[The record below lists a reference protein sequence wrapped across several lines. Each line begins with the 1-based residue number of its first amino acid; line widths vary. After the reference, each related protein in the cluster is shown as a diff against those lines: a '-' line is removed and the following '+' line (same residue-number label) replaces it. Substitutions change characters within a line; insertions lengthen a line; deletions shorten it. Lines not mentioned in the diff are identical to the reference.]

1 MISSGGIKS
10 AAAYDQNS
18 MQAVKKNDS
27 VAKAKETV
35 SESKVANSSEDK
47 LSTKAKNYLE
57 NLRKTYGDY
66 DFYVADAGVDRRA
79 LLSGSTK
86 EFSVIFSNEELER
99 MADDEAYAQEKMHAV
114 QIAVEMSKR
123 INEQFGAD
131 LENGTLISKMAI
143 SFDEDGKM
151 SIFAQ
156 LEKLS
161 EAEKDYIEKIK
172 EKRADEKKVAEEL
185 AEKKAQEKDMTV
197 KKVNLEASSEEEL
210 IEKITNVDWSKVAG
224 ETEGIRFDF
233 SV

>member
-1 MISSGGIKS
+1 MISSGGIKN
-10 AAAYDQNS
+10 AAAYYQNS
-18 MQAVKKNDS
+18 MQAVKKSDS
-27 VAKAKETV
+27 VAKAKETAE
-35 SESKVANSSEDK
+35 ESKVAQSSEDK

-156 LEKLS
+156 LEKIS
-161 EAEKDYIEKIK
+161 EAEKDYIEKLK
-172 EKRADEKKVAEEL
+172 EKRADEKKSAEEL
-185 AEKKAQEKDMTV
+185 AEKKAQEKDRTV

-224 ETEGIRFDF
+224 EIEGIRFDF

>member
-10 AAAYDQNS
+10 AAAYYQNS

>member
-10 AAAYDQNS
+10 AATYYQNS

-172 EKRADEKKVAEEL
+172 EKRADEKKSAEEL
-185 AEKKAQEKDMTV
+185 EEKKEQEKDMTV

>member
-1 MISSGGIKS
+1 MISAGGIKNVAS
-10 AAAYDQNS
+10 YYQNS
-18 MQAVKKNDS
+18 MQAAKKSDS
-27 VAKAKETV
+27 VAKAKDTAEQ
-35 SESKVANSSEDK
+35 SKVAGSSEDK

-86 EFSVIFSNEELER
+86 EFSVVFSNAELER

-131 LENGTLISKMAI
+131 LENGTIISKMAI
-143 SFDEDGKM
+143 AFDEDGEM
-151 SIFAQ
+151 FIFAQ

-161 EAEKDYIEKIK
+161 EAEKDYIEKLK
-172 EKRADEKKVAEEL
+172 EKRADEKKSAEEL
-185 AEKKAQEKDMTV
+185 AEKKEQEKDMTV

>member
-10 AAAYDQNS
+10 AAAYYQNS

-27 VAKAKETV
+27 VAQAKETA
-35 SESKVANSSEDK
+35 EETKVAKSSEDK
-47 LSTKAKNYLE
+47 LSIKAKNYLE

-79 LLSGSTK
+79 LLNSSTK
-86 EFSVIFSNEELER
+86 EFSVIFSNSELER
-99 MADDEAYAQEKMHAV
+99 MANDEEYAQEKMHAV
-114 QIAVEMSKR
+114 ETAVAMSKR

-131 LENGTLISKMAI
+131 LEKGTFISKMVI

-172 EKRADEKKVAEEL
+172 EKRADEKKSAEEL
-185 AEKKAQEKDMTV
+185 AEKKAQEKDRTV
-197 KKVNLEASSEEEL
+197 KKVNLEAASEEEL
-210 IEKITNVDWSKVAG
+210 IEKITNVEWSKVAG
-224 ETEGIRFDF
+224 EIEGIRFDF

>member
-1 MISSGGIKS
+1 MISSGGIKN
-10 AAAYDQNS
+10 AATYYQNS
-18 MQAVKKNDS
+18 MQAVKKSDS
-27 VAKAKETV
+27 VAKAKETAE
-35 SESKVANSSEDK
+35 ESKVAQSSEDK

-156 LEKLS
+156 LEKIS
-161 EAEKDYIEKIK
+161 EAEKDYIEKLK
-172 EKRADEKKVAEEL
+172 EKRADEKKSAEEL
-185 AEKKAQEKDMTV
+185 AEKKAQEKDRTV

-224 ETEGIRFDF
+224 EIEGIRFDF

>member
-1 MISSGGIKS
+1 M
-10 AAAYDQNS
+10 
-18 MQAVKKNDS
+18 
-27 VAKAKETV
+27 E
-35 SESKVANSSEDK
+35 
-47 LSTKAKNYLE
+47 
-57 NLRKTYGDY
+57 
-66 DFYVADAGVDRRA
+66 
-79 LLSGSTK
+79 
-86 EFSVIFSNEELER
+86 
-99 MADDEAYAQEKMHAV
+99 
-114 QIAVEMSKR
+114 
-123 INEQFGAD
+123 
-131 LENGTLISKMAI
+131 
-143 SFDEDGKM
+143 

-172 EKRADEKKVAEEL
+172 EKRADEKKLAEEL

>member
-10 AAAYDQNS
+10 AATYYQNS
-18 MQAVKKNDS
+18 MQAVKKSDS
-27 VAKAKETV
+27 VAKAKETAA
-35 SESKVANSSEDK
+35 ESKVANSSEDK

-66 DFYVADAGVDRRA
+66 DFYVADAGIDKRA
-79 LLSGSTK
+79 LLNSSTK
-86 EFSVIFSNEELER
+86 EFSVIFSNSELER
-99 MADDEAYAQEKMHAV
+99 MANDEEYAQEKMHAV
-114 QIAVEMSKR
+114 KIAVEMSKR

-131 LENGTLISKMAI
+131 LEEGTLISKLAV
-143 SFDEDGKM
+143 SFNEDGTM

-172 EKRADEKKVAEEL
+172 EKRADEKKLAEEL

>member
-1 MISSGGIKS
+1 MISSGGIKN
-10 AAAYDQNS
+10 AAAYYQNS
-18 MQAVKKNDS
+18 MQAVKKSDS
-27 VAKAKETV
+27 VAKAKETAE
-35 SESKVANSSEDK
+35 ESKVAKSSEDK

-156 LEKLS
+156 LEKIS
-161 EAEKDYIEKIK
+161 EAEKDYIEKLK
-172 EKRADEKKVAEEL
+172 EKRADEKKSAEEL
-185 AEKKAQEKDMTV
+185 AEKKAQEKDRTV

-224 ETEGIRFDF
+224 EIEGIRFDF

>member
-10 AAAYDQNS
+10 AATYYQNS

-131 LENGTLISKMAI
+131 LETGTLISKMAI

-172 EKRADEKKVAEEL
+172 EKRADEKKSAEEH
-185 AEKKAQEKDMTV
+185 AEKKEQEKDMTV

>member
-1 MISSGGIKS
+1 MISAGGIKN
-10 AAAYDQNS
+10 AATYYQNS
-18 MQAVKKNDS
+18 MQAVKKSDS
-27 VAKAKETV
+27 VAKAKETAE
-35 SESKVANSSEDK
+35 ESKVAKSSEDK
-47 LSTKAKNYLE
+47 LSTKAKSYLE

-114 QIAVEMSKR
+114 QIAVDMSKR

-156 LEKLS
+156 LEKIS
-161 EAEKDYIEKIK
+161 EAEKDYIEKLK
-172 EKRADEKKVAEEL
+172 EKRADEKKSAEEL
-185 AEKKAQEKDMTV
+185 AEKKEQEKDRTV
-197 KKVNLEASSEEEL
+197 KKINLEASSEEEL

-224 ETEGIRFDF
+224 EIEGIRFDF